1 MKSTAAVRPASLP
14 LPALLDLCGMAVALY
29 TESPDQPEIIEKLH
43 RARRETASAIV
54 LLGRNNNTAEVN
66 AVIELQRKL
75 AASGAADAV
84 ASAEDLSLADQ
95 LLGGGPMGLLAAMLL
110 VPASQ
115 WPGAPAFKDVPAG
128 LWPAYTAWL
137 FHTPQGFCAVGQ
149 AEAHAAHYLRRLQE
163 LVAPAETQS
172 ESRHVKAALQVFA
185 TLNNS
190 IPLYFS
196 EGSLRQHMELRGR
209 LLTAAARVD
218 RRTDFP
224 ATPRAGRRLRV
235 GFVNRH
241 FGSQTETYSTLPTFE
256 QLDPTRFDV
265 QLFAHHDRG
274 TDLEKYAASHASGLT
289 VLPEK
294 LEEQL
299 KVLRAAAL
307 DVVVF
312 GTNITAVCHEV
323 TRLALHRIAPLQ
335 VVNNSSCTTSGLAE
349 IDLYVSGELTETAE
363 AATHFTERLGLLHG
377 PAHAFNY
384 EADRAEPS
392 TQFTRAALG
401 LTDDAVVFVSAAN
414 YFKILPE
421 MRATWARL
429 LATVPGSRLL
439 LHPFNPNWS
448 SSYPIKR
455 FRTEMEETLA
465 AHGVAASRLTISTNR
480 FPSRTDVKALLAVGD
495 IYLDTFPFGGVNSL
509 VDPLE
514 LGMPIVAWEGGTMRS
529 RMGAALLRQ
538 LRLGDLVAR
547 DEAAYLALA
556 VQLATEPARREA
568 LRERIRPAMAAPLF
582 LDPLAASDLFG
593 SVLERAF
600 DELVSVGPQ
609 EFRRSREP
617 VRSGPEVPL
626 QAADRTAHAR
636 ELLVADR
643 TVRAVDYLLGA
654 VGTDPQDAD
663 AWFALAGALCRNN
676 QKPQAVQALDVSLR
690 IDPARIA
697 AWTLLVEL
705 AENIGA
711 ADMAT
716 EARAIVQQLS
726 AAPQPGGEAELEL
739 APPHLRLTA

>member
-1 MKSTAAVRPASLP
+1 MKPSTPDRPATLP
-14 LPALLDLCGMAVALY
+14 LPALLDLCGMAVAVY
-29 TESPDQPEIIEKLH
+29 AESPDQPEIIEKLH
-43 RARRETASAIV
+43 RARRETASAIM
-54 LLGRNNNTAEVN
+54 LLGKNNPAEVN
-66 AVIELQRKL
+66 AVIDLQRKL
-75 AASGAADAV
+75 AASGAADAAV
-84 ASAEDLSLADQ
+84 PEADLSLADQ
-95 LLGGGPMGLLAAMLL
+95 LLSGGPMGLLAAMLL

-115 WPGAPAFKDVPAG
+115 WPGAPALKDVPAG

-137 FHTPQGFCAVGQ
+137 FHTPQGFCALGQ
-149 AEAHAAHYLRRLQE
+149 AESYGAHYLRRLQE
-163 LVAPAETQS
+163 LVAQADTQPDA
-172 ESRHVKAALQVFA
+172 RHVKAAVQVFVS
-185 TLNNS
+185 LNNS

-196 EGSLRQHMELRGR
+196 TGSLRQHMELRGR
-209 LLTAAARVD
+209 LLAAAASAD
-218 RRTDFP
+218 RRADFP

-256 QLDPTRFDV
+256 QLDPVRFEV

-274 TDLEKYAASHASGLT
+274 SALEKYAAAHAASFT

-312 GTNITAVCHEV
+312 GTNVTAVCHEV
-323 TRLALHRIAPLQ
+323 TRLALHRVAPLQ
-335 VVNNSSCTTSGLAE
+335 VVNNSSCTTSGLTE
-349 IDLYVSGELTETAE
+349 IDLYVSGDLTETTASSS
-363 AATHFTERLGLLHG
+363 HFTERLGLLPG

-401 LTDDAVVFVSAAN
+401 LTDGAMVFVSAAN

-421 MRATWARL
+421 MRTTWARL
-429 LATVPGSRLL
+429 LAAVPGSHLL

-455 FRTEMEETLA
+455 FRAEMDAALA
-465 AHGVAASRLTISTNR
+465 AHGVAASRLTLSTNR
-480 FPSRTDVKALLAVGD
+480 FPSRTDVKTLLAVGD
-495 IYLDTFPFGGVNSL
+495 VYLDTFPFGGVNSL

-514 LGMPIVAWEGGTMRS
+514 LGMPIVAWEGDTMRS

-538 LRLGDLVAR
+538 LGLGDLVAR
-547 DEAAYLALA
+547 DECAYLALA
-556 VQLATEPARREA
+556 RQLAAEPRRREA
-568 LRERIRPAMAAPLF
+568 LREQIGSAMASPLF

-593 SVLERAF
+593 SLLERAY
-600 DELVSVGPQ
+600 DELVTVGPE
-609 EFRRSREP
+609 EFRRRPEP
-617 VRSGPEVPL
+617 VRAAPGVPL
-626 QAADRTAHAR
+626 RAADRTAHAR
-636 ELLVADR
+636 ELVAAGR
-643 TVRAVDYLLGA
+643 TVRAVDYLLAA
-654 VGTDPQDAD
+654 VATDPQDAD

-690 IDPARIA
+690 IDPARVA

-705 AENIGA
+705 AETIGA
-711 ADMAT
+711 TDMAT
-716 EARAIVQQLS
+716 EARAIVRQLT
-726 AAPQPGGEAELEL
+726 AAPQAAPETELDL